1 MTRLDQL
8 GEFGLID
15 LLTKN
20 VSGNSSVLVGIGD
33 DCAVVQEGK
42 KQHLF
47 TCDAFIEN
55 IHFRR
60 AWASPEDIGRKTAAA
75 ALSDIAAM
83 GGIARYMLVTLACAR
98 DTDVTYLERIYTGLK
113 AGSEEGRVALIGGD
127 TTASCEGIMIS
138 VTVIGKALDNP
149 VLRSGARPGDVVAVT
164 GYPGCAALGLHAL
177 EQGDGSAPEALL
189 HAHLRPRPK
198 LMEGKFLG
206 NGEVNAMIDLSDGL
220 VQDLGHIAVRSNVSI
235 DIETEKLPFTP
246 EQCAYAEKSGV
257 SALQA
262 ALCGGEDYEL
272 AFTVPPRQVAT
283 LLAEFKLQF
292 HLPVTVIGAV
302 TEGPARVTVDGLP
315 CPHTGYN
322 HFQTAK

>member
-1 MTRLDQL
+1 MTRLDEL

-20 VSGNSSVLVGIGD
+20 ISRNRSVLVGIGD

-47 TCDAFIEN
+47 TCDAFVEN

-60 AWASPEDIGRKTAAA
+60 EWASPEDIGRKAAA
-75 ALSDIAAM
+75 GALSDIAAM
-83 GGIARYMLVTLACAR
+83 GGVARYMLVTLACAR
-98 DTDVTYLERIYTGLK
+98 DTDVTYLERIYSGLK
-113 AGSEEGRVALIGGD
+113 AASEEGRAALIGGD

-138 VTVIGKALDNP
+138 ITVIGKAPDNP

-177 EQGDGSAPEALL
+177 EQGDGNAPEALIR
-189 HAHLRPRPK
+189 AHLRPRPK

-220 VQDLGHIAVRSNVSI
+220 VQDLGHVARRSNVSI
-235 DIETEKLPFTP
+235 DIETKKLPLTP
-246 EQCAYAEKSGV
+246 EQCAYAEKAGI
-257 SALQA
+257 SAVEA

-272 AFTVPPRQVAT
+272 AFTVAPQQAAI
-283 LLAEFKLQF
+283 LLAEFRLQF
-292 HLPVTVIGAV
+292 NIPVTVIGAV

-315 CPHTGYN
+315 CPHAGYN